1 MTVKGWISRIENLN
15 VHSRVLIA
23 IAGKP
28 KIVMFSPQL
37 GQASPD
43 ISSDLIM
50 SLIGVAA
57 ATLTTSSFL
66 PQIIK
71 AYRTKSM
78 QDVSSY
84 LMSFFA
90 TGTVLWMVYGI
101 FKADWV
107 IISANA
113 TATSFNVALLYMKF
127 AFRKKPARIA

>member
-1 MTVKGWISRIENLN
+1 
-15 VHSRVLIA
+15 
-23 IAGKP
+23 
-28 KIVMFSPQL
+28 MFFPLL
-37 GQASPD
+37 GQAA
-43 ISSDLIM
+43 ISSDLMI
-50 SLIGVAA
+50 SIIGVAA

-78 QDVSSY
+78 EDVSRY

-107 IISANA
+107 IIGANA
-113 TATSFNVALLYMKF
+113 TATAFNVILLYMKF
-127 AFRKKPARIA
+127 AYRKKPAKMA

>member
-1 MTVKGWISRIENLN
+1 
-15 VHSRVLIA
+15 
-23 IAGKP
+23 
-28 KIVMFSPQL
+28 MFFPL
-37 GQASPD
+37 LEQAA
-43 ISSDLIM
+43 ISSDLMI
-50 SLIGVAA
+50 SIIGVAA

-78 QDVSSY
+78 EDVSRY

-107 IISANA
+107 IIGANA
-113 TATSFNVALLYMKF
+113 TATAFNMILLYMKF
-127 AFRKKPARIA
+127 TYRKKPAKIA